1 MKAAIHTLGCKV
13 NIYESEYIT
22 NILKE
27 NGYQIVDF
35 DSKADIYIINTC
47 TVTNTSD
54 KKSEK
59 MIKRARKQNKDAIII
74 AMGCHAQIKGD
85 NIDADI
91 IIGNKDKSKI
101 ISLIEE
107 YQENKNKIKR
117 IYNLDN
123 VSFEDMYIS
132 SFNSHTRAFV
142 KIQDGCDAFCSYC
155 IIPYA
160 RGPIRSKDP
169 KTVIK
174 EITSLVENGYK
185 EIILTGIHT
194 GKYGKDINYTF
205 EQLLKDIIKI
215 KNLYRIRISSIE
227 INELTDP
234 ILNLIKDNQ
243 VIAKHLHIPLQSGSD
258 KILKLMDRKYDL
270 KFYKDRIEKIRKMIK
285 DVSITTDLIVGFPNE
300 NEKDMEDTLKFLKE
314 IKFTKIHTFPYS
326 KREGTKAA
334 SMENQIDETIKRKR
348 VKTVLELSDQLE
360 QDFYQSKL
368 NETEEVIIEQT
379 KDGKS
384 YGYTS
389 NYIKV
394 EINSPL
400 KPNEDYA
407 VKMYAKAVKILKKY
421 GFNRYEV
428 SNFAKSGYE
437 CKHNVNCWNRHEY
450 LGLGAGAN
458 GFVNG
463 FRYGNV
469 CDINAYI
476 KSVKNGKTKEEF
488 REKISNIDAFEET
501 LMLGLRME
509 KGVEIRILN
518 ELIKKDFIRSRKG
531 KLDEL
536 SSLELIKYNE
546 ERLRVTD
553 KGFYVLNEIIL
564 DLI

>member
-13 NIYESEYIT
+13 NIYESEYII

-234 ILNLIKDNQ
+234 ILDLIKDNKI
-243 VIAKHLHIPLQSGSD
+243 IAKHLHIPLQSGSD

-270 KFYKDRIEKIRKMIK
+270 KFYKNRIEKIRKMIK

-300 NEKDMEDTLKFLKE
+300 DEKDMEDTLKFIKE

-368 NETEEVIIEQT
+368 NKTEELIIEQT

-400 KPNEDYA
+400 RPNE
-407 VKMYAKAVKILKKY
+407 VISVKINKVNNKK
-421 GFNRYEV
+421 V
-428 SNFAKSGYE
+428 T
-437 CKHNVNCWNRHEY
+437 
-450 LGLGAGAN
+450 
-458 GFVNG
+458 
-463 FRYGNV
+463 
-469 CDINAYI
+469 
-476 KSVKNGKTKEEF
+476 GK
-488 REKISNIDAFEET
+488 
-501 LMLGLRME
+501 
-509 KGVEIRILN
+509 
-518 ELIKKDFIRSRKG
+518 
-531 KLDEL
+531 
-536 SSLELIKYNE
+536 
-546 ERLRVTD
+546 
-553 KGFYVLNEIIL
+553 II
-564 DLI
+564 

>member
-234 ILNLIKDNQ
+234 ILDLIKDNK

-394 EINSPL
+394 EIDSPL
-400 KPNEDYA
+400 KPNE
-407 VKMYAKAVKILKKY
+407 VISVKINKVNNKK
-421 GFNRYEV
+421 V
-428 SNFAKSGYE
+428 T
-437 CKHNVNCWNRHEY
+437 
-450 LGLGAGAN
+450 
-458 GFVNG
+458 
-463 FRYGNV
+463 
-469 CDINAYI
+469 
-476 KSVKNGKTKEEF
+476 GK
-488 REKISNIDAFEET
+488 
-501 LMLGLRME
+501 
-509 KGVEIRILN
+509 
-518 ELIKKDFIRSRKG
+518 
-531 KLDEL
+531 
-536 SSLELIKYNE
+536 
-546 ERLRVTD
+546 
-553 KGFYVLNEIIL
+553 II
-564 DLI
+564 